1 LTVNARAAII
11 SSVVILT
18 ALFIFD
24 IFQEVSCL
32 KRTFQPNSRWRKKTH
47 GFRERMKTLG
57 GRQVIKRRRQRG
69 RKLLTA

>member
-1 LTVNARAAII
+1 M
-11 SSVVILT
+11 
-18 ALFIFD
+18 
-24 IFQEVSCL
+24 
-32 KRTFQPNSRWRKKTH
+32 KRTFQPNSSWRKKTH